1 MRGLDV
7 VIIPFALIVT
17 AEAVEAPAAIT
28 SLILNL
34 PAEYLSFFHVDSR
47 GGNISTYGP
56 QRTCQC
62 ERCGSVE

>member
-7 VIIPFALIVT
+7 VIIQIALIVT

-34 PAEYLSFFHVDSR
+34 PAEYLSFFHVDSP
-47 GGNISTYGP
+47 GGSINAYG
-56 QRTCQC
+56 QRRTCQC
-62 ERCGSVE
+62 EKCGSVE